1 MRRHPLPCLL
11 LLALLPACAPE
22 PPPPSPAPEAPPERS
37 YIGPRT
43 PDDAGLPFSGGVMV
57 GDTFHVSGNLGLG
70 PDQTVPDTPQEEA
83 RNVLT
88 NVQDTL
94 TAAGLTMDDLVMVQ
108 VYSSDVA
115 DYEAFN
121 EVYRTFFT
129 SEFPARAYL
138 GSGTLLYGARFE
150 VLGIAVKR

>member
-1 MRRHPLPCLL
+1 MNHRPIPLL
-11 LLALLPACAPE
+11 LLLSLLAACAPE
-22 PPPPSPAPEAPPERS
+22 PAPAPPETTPERS
-37 YIGPRT
+37 YVNPRT
-43 PDDAGLPFSGGVMV
+43 PDDGDVLPFSGGVMV
-57 GDTFHVSGNLGLG
+57 GDTFYVSGNLGLG

-88 NVQDTL
+88 NVQATL
-94 TAAGLTMDDLVMVQ
+94 EAAGLTMDDLVMVQ

-115 DYEAFN
+115 DYAAFN

-129 SEFPARAYL
+129 TEFPARAYL
-138 GSGTLLYGARFE
+138 GSGTLLYNARFE